1 MNNPNLDQ
9 IQKEAIRLLAY
20 VERVRKLAHQGE
32 QPDAD
37 TLMHMRLSA
46 DAVKSAT
53 FAMLEGHQ
61 CASVA

>member
-1 MNNPNLDQ
+1 LNNPNLDQ

-20 VERVRKLAHQGE
+20 VERVRKLAQQGE
-32 QPDAD
+32 SPDAD

-53 FAMLEGHQ
+53 FAMLEGQ
-61 CASVA
+61 PCAFAA